1 MPQIW
6 PTIFLWAR
14 QIFSS
19 IRYIGM
25 YHSKRYGFA
34 GIAERLLSIIL
45 WSKSGVVFEEPR
57 EEINVIVV
65 FNLTWIKE
73 KDKYYIIQAVSWGN
87 FHELSPSALIS
98 K

>member
-1 MPQIW
+1 MGKADILLNTPYRYV
-6 PTIFLWAR
+6 PLPNGTVFLES
-14 QIFSS
+14 FLSENE
-19 IRYIGM
+19 
-25 YHSKRYGFA
+25 
-34 GIAERLLSIIL
+34 ERLLSTIL

-73 KDKYYIIQAVSWGN
+73 KDKYYVIQAVSWGN
-87 FHELSPSALIS
+87 FHELSPSTLIS

>member
-1 MPQIW
+1 M
-6 PTIFLWAR
+6 
-14 QIFSS
+14 
-19 IRYIGM
+19 
-25 YHSKRYGFA
+25 
-34 GIAERLLSIIL
+34 
-45 WSKSGVVFEEPR
+45 VFEEPR

-73 KDKYYIIQAVSWGN
+73 KDKYYVIQAVSYGN

>member
-1 MPQIW
+1 MGKADILLNTLYRYVSLQ
-6 PTIFLWAR
+6 TVRFLLE
-14 QIFSS
+14 SLLS
-19 IRYIGM
+19 ENE
-25 YHSKRYGFA
+25 
-34 GIAERLLSIIL
+34 ERLLSIIL

-73 KDKYYIIQAVSWGN
+73 KDKYYVIQAVSYGN